1 MDDNIKDL
9 IDDDDLA
16 QTLVMRN
23 AQLRVLRNQ
32 RVEWIKER
40 RELRAELDDCKKWK
54 DITASNHNHLRQQ
67 VINHLAE
74 IRQLRQ
80 ALEAVAG
87 LMAEAKVQDHEGVTA
102 TFRCEEAGLIA
113 LEALKGTGE

>member
-80 ALEAVAG
+80 ALEELFTAYQTLDEETRPADV
-87 LMAEAKVQDHEGVTA
+87 LPLELIQDIMPQIEQ
-102 TFRCEEAGLIA
+102 
-113 LEALKGTGE
+113 ALKGGE